1 MQKMKTTGKLKTTG
15 LSRETI
21 LDVYK
26 AVMRG
31 RRVDERLWQLTRI
44 GKFSFNISGQGAE
57 VGQAA
62 MALAFDY
69 DKDYFLP
76 YYRDLTAVLMWGMT
90 TKDIMLAGFGKE
102 ADPASHGRQ
111 MPSHYGSKAH
121 NIVSHSSP
129 VSTQYPISAGIAYGA
144 QMRGEDYV
152 TVVTTGD
159 GSFSQGECAEAM
171 NIAGVHKMPVVFVV
185 ENNGYAISVPDKEQY
200 AVEKLADR
208 GPAFGFKGIRVNGS
222 DFAETYLAF
231 KQAVTDA
238 RQGNGPTLIEI
249 MVERLTSHSSDDDQQ
264 VYRSA
269 EELAEIKENDPVKLF
284 QQQLIDEGYL
294 NEADIDRIEKELET
308 EINQATD
315 EAEAMPD
322 PDPAK
327 ITDQLYAE

>member
-1 MQKMKTTGKLKTTG
+1 MQQLKTTG
-15 LSRETI
+15 LSSDTI

-62 MALAFDY
+62 MALACDY

-76 YYRDLTAVLMWGMT
+76 YYRDLTAVLMWGLT

-102 ADPASHGRQ
+102 ADPSSHGRQ

-129 VSTQYPISAGIAYGA
+129 VSTQYPVSTGIAYGA
-144 QMRGEDYV
+144 QLRGQDYV

-171 NIAGVHKMPVVFVV
+171 NIAGVHKLPVIFVV
-185 ENNGYAISVPDKEQY
+185 ENNGYAISVPEKEQY

-208 GPAFGFKGIRVNGS
+208 GPAFGFNGVRVNGS
-222 DFAETYLAF
+222 DFSETYLAF
-231 KQAVTDA
+231 KQAVTNA
-238 RQGNGPTLIEI
+238 RQGNGPTLIEM
-249 MVERLTSHSSDDDQQ
+249 MVERLTSHSSDDDQR
-264 VYRSA
+264 VYRSP
-269 EELAEIKENDPVKLF
+269 EELATIKENDPVKKF

-294 NEADIDRIEKELET
+294 NETDIDRIEKELET

-315 EAEAMPD
+315 DAEVMPD